1 MEELEGKH
9 ADLTIER
16 PDSLRRIAHA
26 LSAPVRL
33 QIMQA
38 LSKRSMSVG
47 ELAQVL
53 DVPMSTTALS
63 VRILEEAGLIHTE
76 AQPGTRGAVK
86 LCSRKIDTIAIRLAP
101 EEENHVSTLSSQM
114 PIGGYS
120 LAEGIKPTCG
130 LAGEN
135 TYIGEM
141 DSPSIFYLTGRFGAQ
156 LLWFRAGE
164 LEYRFACEQMDA
176 MEIEWLEISFEA
188 CSEAP
193 MYRDPWKSDIFV
205 SVNGRQLGV
214 WTSPCDCGGR
224 HGRLTPEWWSDLS
237 TQYGFLKTWRVNG
250 EGSYLED
257 ARIGDVT
264 LADLSLEDMPYIAV
278 RIGVSPQAQHVGGIN
293 LFGERFGDH
302 PQAIIL
308 RIGYHMREGM
318 DDDSK

>member
-1 MEELEGKH
+1 
-9 ADLTIER
+9 
-16 PDSLRRIAHA
+16 
-26 LSAPVRL
+26 
-33 QIMQA
+33 
-38 LSKRSMSVG
+38 
-47 ELAQVL
+47 
-53 DVPMSTTALS
+53 
-63 VRILEEAGLIHTE
+63 
-76 AQPGTRGAVK
+76 
-86 LCSRKIDTIAIRLAP
+86 
-101 EEENHVSTLSSQM
+101 
-114 PIGGYS
+114 
-120 LAEGIKPTCG
+120 
-130 LAGEN
+130 
-135 TYIGEM
+135 
-141 DSPSIFYLTGRFGAQ
+141 
-156 LLWFRAGE
+156 
-164 LEYRFACEQMDA
+164 
-176 MEIEWLEISFEA
+176 
-188 CSEAP
+188 

-205 SVNGRQLGV
+205 SVNGRRLGV